1 MVKAYLTRPHH
12 FQVICEPIVL
22 KTWRKSGF
30 WTKSRISRQPAFLLQ
45 IGKKKHLGIL
55 ERNRLPWCSSKSYGW
70 LSQRNKTKC
79 SRLSQNISETE
90 TSTTSRS
97 PQIDAPG
104 NKAVGDTFGFSNNLL
119 YPEKSVPKCRSE
131 KWKFCLGRT
140 IGVFQSLQLEGCVG
154 FATTR
159 V

>member
-1 MVKAYLTRPHH
+1 MSNVSTTSVFIENR
-12 FQVICEPIVL
+12 
-22 KTWRKSGF
+22 
-30 WTKSRISRQPAFLLQ
+30 
-45 IGKKKHLGIL
+45 KKKPWGFLRGIGCRGL
-55 ERNRLPWCSSKSYGW
+55 LRNRTVGYRSE
-70 LSQRNKTKC
+70 TKQNVQGYPKIYQKQKHP
-79 SRLSQNISETE
+79 RLSQNISETE

-104 NKAVGDTFGFSNNLL
+104 NKAVGDTFGPSNNPL
-119 YPEKSVPKCRSE
+119 YPEKSVPKRRSE